1 MTAFHDRPQDVIFR
15 NCSAK
20 FSQSIC
26 STLQKIKE
34 DLQYTANVL
43 LAVTASDD
51 NEIFGKDE
59 PSTGR
64 KDHRNP
70 PDHGISDGG
79 VIW

>member
-1 MTAFHDRPQDVIFR
+1 MTGLRGRPQGVIFR
-15 NCSAK
+15 NRSAK
-20 FSQSIC
+20 LAQSIC
-26 STLQKIKE
+26 STLQKIAE

-59 PSTGR
+59 PSAGR
-64 KDHRNP
+64 KDNRNP

-79 VIW
+79 VNW

>member
-1 MTAFHDRPQDVIFR
+1 LQYTAKNRRRFAVHCKKSP
-15 NCSAK
+15 K
-20 FSQSIC
+20 IC

-64 KDHRNP
+64 KDH
-70 PDHGISDGG
+70 
-79 VIW
+79 

>member
-1 MTAFHDRPQDVIFR
+1 MVCATSKKSP
-15 NCSAK
+15 K
-20 FSQSIC
+20 IC
-26 STLQKIKE
+26 NTLQKNAE

-59 PSTGR
+59 PSTGWE
-64 KDHRNP
+64 DHRNL

>member
-1 MTAFHDRPQDVIFR
+1 MIDEIFLLGRPWSEWR
-15 NCSAK
+15 H
-20 FSQSIC
+20 IC

-59 PSTGR
+59 PSAGL

-79 VIW
+79 VNW